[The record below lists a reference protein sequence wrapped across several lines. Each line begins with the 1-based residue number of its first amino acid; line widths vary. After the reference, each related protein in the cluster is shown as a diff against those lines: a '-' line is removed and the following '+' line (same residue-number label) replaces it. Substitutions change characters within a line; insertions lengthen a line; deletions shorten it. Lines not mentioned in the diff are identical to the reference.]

1 MKEFSG
7 WSSERV
13 NRQIAGND
21 DRDGIKNGAIDVARG
36 VQQNFV
42 QLVILAMALA
52 KLAINVFH
60 HDDGAVNDDAE
71 IDGADREKI
80 CGFAGKVKKNKS
92 EDKCERD
99 GEGGDDGGTHANQKK
114 DQDKQN
120 QNHSAKQIAFNG
132 ISGHAN
138 QFAILLVGPDWNVPR
153 KKIL

>member
-1 MKEFSG
+1 FFFLNASAEPVGSEERDQSQGNEQGSDEREGHGVGHGMKEFSG

-36 VQQNFV
+36 VQQNLV

-71 IDGADREKI
+71 VDGSDREKVR
-80 CGFAGKVKKNKS
+80 CF
-92 EDKCERD
+92 
-99 GEGGDDGGTHANQKK
+99 
-114 DQDKQN
+114 
-120 QNHSAKQIAFNG
+120 
-132 ISGHAN
+132 
-138 QFAILLVGPDWNVPR
+138 
-153 KKIL
+153 